1 MTSRGGQVSR
11 PPHLYPAID
20 MRHYIRIMLRLF
32 LLAIPC
38 AILFVGFAMPFIIA
52 GSEGLITAA
61 ILILLGSGLLWL
73 IEKKTKRSL
82 EEDTAL
88 NKTLNTDA

>member
-1 MTSRGGQVSR
+1 
-11 PPHLYPAID
+11 
-20 MRHYIRIMLRLF
+20 
-32 LLAIPC
+32 
-38 AILFVGFAMPFIIA
+38 MPFIIA